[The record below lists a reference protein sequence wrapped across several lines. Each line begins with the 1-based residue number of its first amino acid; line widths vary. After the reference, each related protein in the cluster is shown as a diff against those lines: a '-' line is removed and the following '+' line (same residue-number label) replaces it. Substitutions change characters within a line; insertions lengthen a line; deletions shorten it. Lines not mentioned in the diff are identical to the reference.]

1 MQVEIY
7 EYAAESGKKP
17 FSLWLENLN
26 DLQAISRIQTRID
39 RLKRGIYGNCEPV
52 GGGVSEL
59 KIDYGQG
66 YRIYFGKDGAAVVIL
81 LCGGDK
87 SSQREDVRIAQVYW
101 QNYKWR
107 KL

>member
-1 MQVEIY
+1 MQVEIF
-7 EYAAESGKKP
+7 EYVMESRKKP
-17 FSLWLENLN
+17 YGIWLENLR
-26 DLQAISRIQTRID
+26 DIQALARIETRID

-59 KIDYGQG
+59 KIDYGPG

-87 SSQREDVRIAQVYW
+87 SSQREDIRTAQAYW
-101 QNYKWR
+101 QDYRRR
-107 KL
+107 K